1 MQERL
6 QLTLDYTFKYNALLD
21 AKKNVI
27 EGVSNRWGK
36 KVVLFPGYIE
46 RKIGESI
53 EKQIF
58 SWYNRIILI
67 KKCMSYHERS

>member
-36 KVVLFPGYIE
+36 KVVL
-46 RKIGESI
+46 
-53 EKQIF
+53 
-58 SWYNRIILI
+58 
-67 KKCMSYHERS
+67 YHF